1 MIGWQ
6 GPSIGKDD
14 AATYAADVFS
24 FILRQPNSRFQRAL
38 LDTGLAT
45 NLAFG
50 YYTQRNVGPI
60 NLIIQTTPDKARA
73 AMRAAYNEIAHFND
87 PDYFTDEELE
97 SAKALLEAE
106 DLYSREKLS
115 DYSHVISFW
124 WSTTGLDYFRGYLR
138 RLRATSRSD
147 ISRYVTT
154 YLQGKPHVGLAM
166 MSDESLKASG
176 LTENDLIG
184 GDAARAA
191 GAAGGR

>member
-1 MIGWQ
+1 
-6 GPSIGKDD
+6 
-14 AATYAADVFS
+14 
-24 FILRQPNSRFQRAL
+24 
-38 LDTGLAT
+38 
-45 NLAFG
+45 
-50 YYTQRNVGPI
+50 
-60 NLIIQTTPDKARA
+60 
-73 AMRAAYNEIAHFND
+73 MRAAYNEIAHFND

-191 GAAGGR
+191 GATSGR